1 MFHSHAHDHH
11 HHDHGVADDDDDDA
25 DAHGHAGH
33 HHHHHAPA
41 SGTARASPLRIG
53 LRFAVAGVVCLGA
66 VLSACAVMVAAGQ
79 AVVVTRFGDPV
90 AVLTRPGL
98 AWKLPM
104 PIEGTIPVDL
114 RLRTTS
120 TGQQDVGTR
129 DGLRILV
136 QAFVAWR
143 VPAEPDRV
151 EQFLRTVRNDPDEA
165 ARQIRSL
172 AAAALQ
178 VTASSFDLADL
189 VNTDPGKQ
197 ALPAFEQKLREQI
210 VPRVEQIYGITI
222 TQVGIERL
230 GLPQETLSATVGRM
244 RAEREV
250 VAAQVTTEGLREA
263 AAIRS
268 DAERDARVTIAQA
281 HTDAA
286 QIEADSQK
294 QAAEIH
300 ARAYASDPQLYLLLR
315 SLDTLGAVVGG
326 NTRLVVRTDAEPF
339 HMLIEGPPTDST
351 AVVTRFGRVV
361 DVRGAGLL
369 LAWPAPIDSVI
380 FLPGPD
386 QQLGLS
392 IAPLPRAAGL
402 DSAYTRTQALRD
414 AAAAASQAAGAARSA
429 PPPNAASLP
438 GAAGNYLTGDGG
450 VVLLDVTLTWRVDD
464 PAAYFLA
471 QNHVEPALDRLFRAA
486 AVHVAA
492 GHALDDFLVV
502 DQNRAAA
509 GRAAATARVR
519 DEILAAINDRLRD
532 AAANGASLGIEITR
546 LDLTASLPAAAKLA
560 FDSVLTATQV
570 ADQGLAQARTDDRLL
585 NVARASA
592 AERVSAA
599 RAHTDE
605 VFALASQVKP
615 ENRENLLDEVY
626 RDRIAKIVARIG
638 QVTAVDPRGG
648 PRLIL
653 PSTRQ

>member
-1 MFHSHAHDHH
+1 
-11 HHDHGVADDDDDDA
+11 
-25 DAHGHAGH
+25 
-33 HHHHHAPA
+33 
-41 SGTARASPLRIG
+41 
-53 LRFAVAGVVCLGA
+53 
-66 VLSACAVMVAAGQ
+66 
-79 AVVVTRFGDPV
+79 VVTRFGDPV

-143 VPAEPDRV
+143 VPAEPERV

-172 AAAALQ
+172 VAAALQ

-210 VPRVEQIYGITI
+210 APRVEQIYGIAI

-230 GLPQETLSATVGRM
+230 GLPQETLAATVGRM

-268 DAERDARVTIAQA
+268 NAERDARVTIAQA

-300 ARAYASDPQLYLLLR
+300 ARAYSSDPQLYLLLR

-339 HMLIEGPPTDST
+339 HMLIEGPPTGT
-351 AVVTRFGRVV
+351 
-361 DVRGAGLL
+361 
-369 LAWPAPIDSVI
+369 
-380 FLPGPD
+380 
-386 QQLGLS
+386 
-392 IAPLPRAAGL
+392 
-402 DSAYTRTQALRD
+402 
-414 AAAAASQAAGAARSA
+414 
-429 PPPNAASLP
+429 PPP
-438 GAAGNYLTGDGG
+438 
-450 VVLLDVTLTWRVDD
+450 
-464 PAAYFLA
+464 
-471 QNHVEPALDRLFRAA
+471 
-486 AVHVAA
+486 
-492 GHALDDFLVV
+492 
-502 DQNRAAA
+502 
-509 GRAAATARVR
+509 
-519 DEILAAINDRLRD
+519 
-532 AAANGASLGIEITR
+532 
-546 LDLTASLPAAAKLA
+546 
-560 FDSVLTATQV
+560 
-570 ADQGLAQARTDDRLL
+570 
-585 NVARASA
+585 
-592 AERVSAA
+592 
-599 RAHTDE
+599 
-605 VFALASQVKP
+605 
-615 ENRENLLDEVY
+615 
-626 RDRIAKIVARIG
+626 
-638 QVTAVDPRGG
+638 
-648 PRLIL
+648 
-653 PSTRQ
+653 